1 MTGTAHRRQGTHPDR
16 GAYPAIDTSGPP
28 EPPALAER
36 PRLTPRGGYGDT
48 TNAVVTPHQALGGR
62 QPGALQRRPPGD
74 DLTAASEP
82 DGDVTGAESGVPD
95 PGTGA
100 ADGEC
105 RTSPAR
111 RPGPRKRAGRVS
123 SGCAADGTLWV
134 SPADCDGALVR
145 GGFLIGGLRRSGP
158 MMAVRAV
165 QDAAEQ
171 PEQVLAVG
179 QLDAEACRLLAGV
192 APLGA

>member
-1 MTGTAHRRQGTHPDR
+1 
-16 GAYPAIDTSGPP
+16 
-28 EPPALAER
+28 
-36 PRLTPRGGYGDT
+36 
-48 TNAVVTPHQALGGR
+48 V
-62 QPGALQRRPPGD
+62 
-74 DLTAASEP
+74 
-82 DGDVTGAESGVPD
+82 
-95 PGTGA
+95 
-100 ADGEC
+100 
-105 RTSPAR
+105 
-111 RPGPRKRAGRVS
+111 RAGRH
-123 SGCAADGTLWV
+123 GLADREQEGGGVLGGGAGGLGQDTGVGVGGQDDGGVAELVLHHLQVDPGGQREGRGAVPQPVQRDRRQAGGGGPWV